1 MTLDHGSITSYRLRV
16 IRNLFHLCLFPVE
29 TVGKILYNIKST
41 GRKEGRNLQKRKIYI
56 GGLQIRIQGGF
67 I

>member
-1 MTLDHGSITSYRLRV
+1 MTLYHGSIAPFTCNTY
-16 IRNLFHLCLFPVE
+16 NLFHLCLFPAE
-29 TVGKILYNIKST
+29 TVGKLQYNIKST
-41 GRKEGRNLQKRKIYI
+41 GKKEGRNLQKRKIYM

>member
-1 MTLDHGSITSYRLRV
+1 MVVLHHIRV
-16 IRNLFHLCLFPVE
+16 IDNLFYLCILPAE
-29 TVGKILYNIKST
+29 TLGKLQYNIKST
-41 GRKEGRNLQKRKIYI
+41 GKKEGRNLQKRKIYI